1 MLLSRNFARRI
12 ESGKLRS
19 VGALQQRAQLL

>member
-1 MLLSRNFARRI
+1 MLLSRNFARHI

-19 VGALQQRAQLL
+19 VGALRQHALLL